1 MTSDKDN
8 LLLRPELGHYLPLL
22 VPVFGFLKILN
33 RIQEASIPPPGAA
46 VFSYFEPHQIRVLS
60 PAINFLKTEFRG
72 HLDLGIPCQKHRGR
86 HRDNSNTITPDLRI
100 LKKLVKSR

>member
-1 MTSDKDN
+1 MDRDIQ
-8 LLLRPELGHYLPLL
+8 PELLVGEGATKKAFRIKLNLQSHY
-22 VPVFGFLKILN
+22 
-33 RIQEASIPPPGAA
+33 IPPQGAA

-100 LKKLVKSR
+100 LKKLVK